1 MTETKTG
8 YTTRPPLGKVM
19 ESRPRMPLPPVLA
32 AAQPRKAVQFGT
44 VATSSGHRVLLYGP
58 GGIGKTTLATQLPGP
73 VAFIDLDESLPRLR
87 TQLEEA
93 GRMANIMP
101 VTGIHDWQTL
111 RDAIQADGWDKVR
124 SIVIDTGTR
133 AEELAVAHTL
143 EHTLQDGKRAT
154 SIEGYGFGKGY
165 GYVFDTFLPLLG
177 DLDRHARAGR
187 NVVLVCHDCTST
199 VPNPAGEDWL
209 RYEPRLQSPTSG
221 KASIRLR
228 VREWADHVLFIGYDV
243 AVDKDGKGRGA
254 GTRTMYPAELPH
266 CMAKSR
272 TCGEVIALGG
282 EDGAGV
288 WAQIIR

>member
-1 MTETKTG
+1 MSETKT
-8 YTTRPPLGKVM
+8 PLFGKVNV
-19 ESRPRMPLPPVLA
+19 RRIGPPTMPPAPPVVVA
-32 AAQPRKAVQFGT
+32 RKSVQFGQ

-58 GGIGKTTLATQLPGP
+58 GGIGKTTLASQLPGP

-87 TQLEEA
+87 LQLEES

-101 VTGIHDWQTL
+101 VTGIHNWQTL
-111 RDAIQADGWDKVR
+111 RDVIQSDGWEKVS

-143 EHTLQDGKRAT
+143 ETVLADGKRVT
-154 SIEGYGFGKGY
+154 SVEAYGYGRGFGF
-165 GYVFDTFLPLLG
+165 VFDTFLPLLA

-209 RYEPRLQSPTSG
+209 RYEPRLQSPNSG

-228 VREWADHVLFIGYDV
+228 VREWADHVLFVGYDV
-243 AVDKDGKGRGA
+243 SVGKDGKGRGA
-254 GTRTMYPAELPH
+254 GTRTLYSAEVPH

-272 TCGEVIALGG
+272 TTQETIPLGDVGEAVWG
-282 EDGAGV
+282 E
-288 WAQIIR
+288 IIR

>member
-1 MTETKTG
+1 M
-8 YTTRPPLGKVM
+8 PPA
-19 ESRPRMPLPPVLA
+19 PPVVVA
-32 AAQPRKAVQFGT
+32 RKSVQFGQ

-58 GGIGKTTLATQLPGP
+58 GGIGKTTLASQLPGP

-87 TQLEEA
+87 LQLEES

-101 VTGIHDWQTL
+101 VTGIHNWQTL
-111 RDAIQADGWDKVR
+111 RDVIQSDGWEKVS

-143 EHTLQDGKRAT
+143 ETVLADGKRVT
-154 SIEGYGFGKGY
+154 SVEAYGYGRGFGF
-165 GYVFDTFLPLLG
+165 VFDTFLPLLA

-209 RYEPRLQSPTSG
+209 RYEPRLQSPNSG

-228 VREWADHVLFIGYDV
+228 VREWADHVLFVGYDV
-243 AVDKDGKGRGA
+243 SVGKDGKGRGA
-254 GTRTMYPAELPH
+254 GTRTLYSAEVPH

-272 TCGEVIALGG
+272 TTQETIPLGDVGEAVWG
-282 EDGAGV
+282 E
-288 WAQIIR
+288 IIR

>member
-1 MTETKTG
+1 VRRIGLPAM
-8 YTTRPPLGKVM
+8 PPA
-19 ESRPRMPLPPVLA
+19 PPVA
-32 AAQPRKAVQFGT
+32 MARKSVQFGE

-58 GGIGKTTLATQLPGP
+58 GGIGKTTLASQLPGP

-87 TQLEEA
+87 LQLEES

-101 VTGIHDWQTL
+101 VTGIHNWQTL
-111 RDAIQADGWDKVR
+111 RDVIQADGWEKVQ

-143 EHTLQDGKRAT
+143 ETVLADGKRAT
-154 SIEGYGFGKGY
+154 SVEGYGYGRGFGF
-165 GYVFDTFLPLLG
+165 VFDTFLPLLA

-209 RYEPRLQSPTSG
+209 RYEPRLQSPNSG

-228 VREWADHVLFIGYDV
+228 VREWADHVLFVGYDV
-243 AVDKDGKGRGA
+243 SVGKDGKGRGA
-254 GTRTMYPAELPH
+254 GTRTLYSAEVPH

-272 TCGEVIALGG
+272 TTQETIPLE
-282 EDGAGV
+282 EDGEAV
-288 WAQIIR
+288 WGAVIR